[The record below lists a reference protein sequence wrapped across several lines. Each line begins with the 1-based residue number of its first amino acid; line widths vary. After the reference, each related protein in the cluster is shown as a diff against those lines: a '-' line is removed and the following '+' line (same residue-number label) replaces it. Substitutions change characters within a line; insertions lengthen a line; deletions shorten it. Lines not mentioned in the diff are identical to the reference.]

1 MHRAGEFR
9 CIFMP
14 IQKVSNDDTFRG
26 ISDTLRQVFEIPLI
40 LWTVML
46 IMLEI
51 KEQQENFI

>member
-1 MHRAGEFR
+1 VYFYANL
-9 CIFMP
+9 
-14 IQKVSNDDTFRG
+14 KVSNDDTFRG

-40 LWTVML
+40 LWTVIL